1 MMLTIAFQSF
11 PDFSSN
17 ARALFQYMYTKYDN
31 KMKFIWVV
39 EDKIASKKIP
49 LKNVEVINANSDNLD
64 EKLSNVDVFFTT
76 HANLTDYKKQNSHIL
91 YVELWHG
98 VSPKNVG
105 FLINNMNESD
115 YNWLNKM
122 RKKIDYFIVPSD
134 FWVPIFSA
142 RFNVLPE
149 RVLPL
154 GFPMLDNIVNAN
166 GKDNLSKVLDCDLSK
181 YKKIIYYMPT
191 ARLGFGRNED
201 VSPNL
206 KNTLNLKPYN
216 EKELIDYL
224 ETNNYLLCIK
234 YHPSEELQFNQ
245 EDSKYIKYI
254 NQDMLQKYNF
264 DTNMILNAADI
275 MISDY
280 SSLGLLFLILDKPVL
295 YFSSDVNDF
304 SNSRGILFN
313 DFNFWT
319 NSDTIETIDEFK
331 EKVSRELN
339 TANIESI
346 RKRKK
351 LFFSNLNDGG
361 CSNIVD
367 YFFDKDGNLKS
378 NIKYT
383 YDENYTLKQEILKLK
398 EELDNIYNSK
408 GYKFLEKIRKLK

>member
-1 MMLTIAFQSF
+1 MLTIAFQSF

>member
-1 MMLTIAFQSF
+1 MLTIAFQSF

-17 ARALFQYMYTKYDN
+17 ARALFQYMYKKYDN
-31 KMKFIWVV
+31 KMKFIWVIN
-39 EDKIASKKIP
+39 DDGIRNKITS
-49 LKNVEVINANSDNLD
+49 KNVEIINVNSDNLD
-64 EKLSNVDVFFTT
+64 KKLSNVDVFFTT
-76 HANLTDYKKQNSHIL
+76 HANLTDYKNQNSHTL

-115 YNWLNKM
+115 YSWLNKI
-122 RKKIDYFIVPSD
+122 RKKIDYFVVPSD

-142 RFNVLPE
+142 RFNCLPE
-149 RVLPL
+149 KVLPL
-154 GFPMLDNIVNAN
+154 GFPMLDNIVNAS
-166 GKDNLSKVLDCDLSK
+166 GKENLSKVLECDTSK
-181 YKKIIYYMPT
+181 YNKIIYYMPT

-201 VSPNL
+201 VSTNL
-206 KNTLNLKPYN
+206 KNSLNLKPYR
-216 EKELIDYL
+216 EKDLVNYL
-224 ETNNYLLCIK
+224 DKNNYLLCIK
-234 YHPSEELQFNQ
+234 YHPSEELKFNQ

-319 NSDTIETIDEFK
+319 NNDTIDTIDEFK

-339 TANIESI
+339 TSNIESV
-346 RKRKK
+346 RKRKN
-351 LFFSNLNDGG
+351 LFFGNLKDGG

-383 YDENYTLKQEILKLK
+383 YDENYVLKQENLKLK

>member
-1 MMLTIAFQSF
+1 MLTIAFQSF

-17 ARALFQYMYTKYDN
+17 ARALFQYMNKKYKN

-39 EDKIASKKIP
+39 NDDKIVEKIP
-49 LKNVEVINANSDNLD
+49 SKNVETIITTRDNLD

-76 HANLTDYKKQNSHIL
+76 HANLTDYKKQNSHTL

-115 YNWLNKM
+115 YSWLNKI
-122 RKKIDYFIVPSD
+122 RKKIDYFIVPSE
-134 FWVPIFSA
+134 FWVPIFAA

-149 RVLPL
+149 KVLPL
-154 GFPMLDNIVNAN
+154 GFPMLDNIVNSN
-166 GKDNLSKVLDCDLSK
+166 GKENLSKVLECDVSK
-181 YKKIIYYMPT
+181 FNKIIYYMPT

-201 VSPNL
+201 VHVNFD
-206 KNTLNLKPYN
+206 NILNLKSY
-216 EKELIDYL
+216 KEEELVSYL
-224 ETNNYLLCIK
+224 QKNNYLLCIK
-234 YHPSEELQFNQ
+234 YHPSEELKF
-245 EDSKYIKYI
+245 ETKSSKYIKYI
-254 NQDMLQKYNF
+254 NQDILQKYNF

-319 NSDTIETIDEFK
+319 NNDTIDTIDEFK

-339 TANIESI
+339 TSNIESV
-346 RKRKK
+346 RKRKN
-351 LFFSNLNDGG
+351 LFFGNLKDGG

-383 YDENYTLKQEILKLK
+383 YDENYVLKQENLKLK

>member
-1 MMLTIAFQSF
+1 MLTIAFQSF

-31 KMKFIWVV
+31 KMKFIWVL

-206 KNTLNLKPYN
+206 KNTLNLKPYS
-216 EKELIDYL
+216 EKELVNYL
-224 ETNNYLLCIK
+224 DKNNYLLCIK
-234 YHPSEELQFNQ
+234 YHPSEELKFNQ

-319 NSDTIETIDEFK
+319 NNDTIDTIDEFK

-339 TANIESI
+339 TSNIESV
-346 RKRKK
+346 RKRKN
-351 LFFSNLNDGG
+351 LFFGNLKDGG

-367 YFFDKDGNLKS
+367 YFL
-378 NIKYT
+378 IKMA
-383 YDENYTLKQEILKLK
+383 I
-398 EELDNIYNSK
+398 
-408 GYKFLEKIRKLK
+408 